1 MQVIIVGTGKLASE
15 LLASHQLGHP
25 FQVVA
30 WAGREA
36 HSGPAIVVHAG
47 SGRELEAVA
56 AFCRATA
63 TPLIELSTGSA
74 LEREAPEFPVLLCPN
89 TNILMLKFMA
99 MLEAS
104 GHFFRGYAVEL
115 VESHQAS
122 KSSVPGTAVNLAA
135 SVGLEPQAIRSVRDP
150 GVQREELGIPEAD
163 LPRHAFHRLSI
174 GDGACS
180 LRLEARVHGAA
191 PYAAGV
197 SQIVA
202 AVHAR
207 PLEKRL
213 YPIMEFITRGWL

>member
-1 MQVIIVGTGKLASE
+1 MQVVIVGTGKLASE

-25 FQVVA
+25 FQVVP
-30 WAGREA
+30 WGRQAEDA
-36 HSGPAIVVHAG
+36 PAIVVHAG

-63 TPLIELSTGSA
+63 SPLIELSTGSA

-104 GHFFRGYAVEL
+104 GYFFRGYEMEL

-135 SVGLEPQAIRSVRDP
+135 SVGLGPEAIRSVRDP
-150 GVQREELGIPEAD
+150 REQREELGIPEAD

-174 GDGACS
+174 SDGACS
-180 LRLEARVHGAA
+180 LRLETRVQGEA

-197 SQIVA
+197 SRIVE
-202 AVHAR
+202 AVHGKA
-207 PLEKRL
+207 LEKRL
-213 YPIMEFITRGWL
+213 YPIMEFINRGWL